1 MIKKLN
7 KNKDIKIYNM
17 ILPPFMLF
25 AFVPYMWLISLV
37 GNFII
42 DSIVLIL
49 ATLIICRNFKETFA
63 TYKKLIIKVWLY
75 GFLADFCGILY
86 LLTLSLTGSFYVD
99 YEQFKPN
106 SLGYQIWEGIH
117 LAMNQS
123 HFDSIWGVIF
133 IFSGILFAAICIFL
147 FDYFF
152 VLRHSKFTK
161 KQAIITA
168 LAFAIITAPYTFLL
182 PKSLFY

>member
-1 MIKKLN
+1 MKKLN
-7 KNKDIKIYNM
+7 KDIKLYNM

-25 AFVPYMWLISLV
+25 AFVPYMWFISLA
-37 GNFII
+37 GNFVI

-49 ATLIICRNFKETFA
+49 STLIIFRSFKETFS

-75 GFLADFCGILY
+75 GFLADIFGILY
-86 LLTLSLTGSFYVD
+86 LLVFSLTSIKFVD
-99 YEQFKPN
+99 YEKFDVN
-106 SLGYQIWEGIH
+106 SLGYKIWEGIH
-117 LAMNQS
+117 LATNGS

-133 IFSGILFAAICIFL
+133 IASGILVTSILIFV

-152 VLRHSKFTK
+152 VFKHRNFTK
-161 KQAIITA
+161 KQAIFTA
-168 LAFAIITAPYTFLL
+168 LTFAIITAPYTFLL